1 MDASTV
7 SVISGLVGTLVG
19 GSASVATAWV
29 TQRTSNKRELIRSE
43 MSKREALYGEF
54 IGESSRLL
62 VDALTHTLE
71 KPETLLASYALLN
84 RIRLCAS
91 PSVLG
96 EGERLLRRITDQYF
110 SSNLTIDNVRSIVRS
125 DDPDP
130 LFAFGE
136 AYRTE
141 LRSMRARA

>member
-29 TQRTSNKRELIRSE
+29 TQRTSNKRELIRAD

-54 IGESSRLL
+54 IGECSRLL

-71 KPETLLASYALLN
+71 KTETLLPGYALLN

-91 PSVLG
+91 PAVLQ
-96 EGERLLRRITDQYF
+96 EGERLLRRIADQYF
-110 SSNLTIDNVRSIVRS
+110 ANNLTLDNVHSIMRS
-125 DDPDP
+125 DDADP
-130 LFAFGE
+130 LLAFGK
-136 AYRTE
+136 ACRAE
-141 LRSMRARA
+141 LKSMRARA